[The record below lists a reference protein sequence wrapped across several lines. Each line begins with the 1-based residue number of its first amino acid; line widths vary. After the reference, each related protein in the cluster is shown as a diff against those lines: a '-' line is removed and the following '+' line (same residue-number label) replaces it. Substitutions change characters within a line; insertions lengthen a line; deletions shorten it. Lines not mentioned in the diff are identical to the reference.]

1 MVNSA
6 ITPIATYTMC
16 TLKLPAGVV
25 ENIDRIRKQCIW
37 RGNDRSKRG
46 GNLAAWPM
54 VNRPKSKGGL
64 GVLNIRIHNDALLL
78 KQLHKFYNKKNI
90 PWVQQIWF
98 KYYNNGK
105 VPHGLKEVG
114 SFW

>member
-1 MVNSA
+1 M
-6 ITPIATYTMC
+6 
-16 TLKLPAGVV
+16 KLPAGVV
-25 ENIDRIRKQCIW
+25 ENIDRIRKQYIW

-78 KQLHKFYNKKNI
+78 K
-90 PWVQQIWF
+90 
-98 KYYNNGK
+98 
-105 VPHGLKEVG
+105 
-114 SFW
+114 